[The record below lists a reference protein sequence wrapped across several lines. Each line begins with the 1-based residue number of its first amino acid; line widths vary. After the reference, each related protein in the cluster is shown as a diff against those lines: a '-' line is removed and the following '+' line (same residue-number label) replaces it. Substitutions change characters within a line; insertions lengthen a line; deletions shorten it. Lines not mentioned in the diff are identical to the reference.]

1 MPAFTLSKE
10 ENQLIIDVHE
20 LSVSKIAER
29 GAYLDR
35 IGDDKVDWKIP
46 EYLAKMNLLA
56 PIVPVQY
63 GGRGLSM
70 MATTSIVEEIALGCA
85 GAAATVVMN
94 MYALTPLLIN
104 GSEKLK
110 QHFLP
115 DLCMERPHLA
125 CLAISEIMPAYD
137 LERSSRPREDITR
150 ITTTAELKDDQ
161 IVLNGTKDFVMNG
174 AASDFVVVLARSKE
188 SMQKSHLQMYVV
200 PSKTPGIETGR
211 VLNKV
216 GMRSCHTVQ
225 LGLKDACIPVEYR
238 VGRPGGGYFL
248 LTQMYDR
255 NMPLVAAIGVG
266 VARAAFELTL
276 QVART
281 NEMLNRN
288 SNLNQYVSS
297 TLVEMSTEI
306 DAARLAVMRAA
317 YYIDTDDN
325 YSRAAYMSKLYA
337 TKVAQRITFLAAD
350 IIGRLGFTVG
360 HPAEKYLRDAQML
373 SAVAGSEH
381 LHKQVLSQQI

>member
-20 LSVSKIAER
+20 LSISKIAER

-56 PIVPVQY
+56 PIVPKEY

-70 MATTSIVEEIALGCA
+70 MAATSVVEEIALGCA
-85 GAAATVVMN
+85 GAAAIVVMN
-94 MYALTPLLIN
+94 MYALTPLLLN
-104 GSEKLK
+104 GSEELK
-110 QHFLP
+110 QQFLP
-115 DLCMERPHLA
+115 NLCMERPHLA
-125 CLAISEIMPAYD
+125 CLAISEITPEYD
-137 LERSSRPREDITR
+137 LDRSRRPREDITS
-150 ITTTAELKDDQ
+150 ITTTAELKNNQ

-174 AASDFVVVLARSKE
+174 AASDFIVVLARSKE
-188 SMQKSHLQMYVV
+188 SKQKSHLQMYVV
-200 PSKTPGIETGR
+200 PGKNPGIEIGR

-216 GMRSCHTVQ
+216 GMRTSHTVQ
-225 LGLKDACIPVEYR
+225 LGFRDASIPVEYR
-238 VGRPGGGYFL
+238 IGRPGSGYFL
-248 LTQMYDR
+248 LTQMYDC

-266 VARAAFELTL
+266 VARAAYELTL
-276 QVART
+276 KVART
-281 NEMLNRN
+281 NKMLNRN
-288 SNLNQYVSS
+288 TSLNQYVSS
-297 TLVEMSTEI
+297 ALVEMSTEI

-317 YYIDTDDN
+317 YYIDIDDN

-337 TKVAQRITFLAAD
+337 TKVAQKTTFQAVD

-373 SAVAGSEH
+373 AAVTGSEH
-381 LHKQVLSQQI
+381 LHRQVLSQQI

>member
-10 ENQLIIDVHE
+10 ENQLILDVHE
-20 LSVSKIAER
+20 LSISKIAER

-46 EYLAKMNLLA
+46 ECLAKMNLLA
-56 PIVPVQY
+56 PIVPKGY
-63 GGRGLSM
+63 GGRGMSM
-70 MATTSIVEEIALGCA
+70 MATTSIIEEIALGCA
-85 GAAATVVMN
+85 GAAAVVVMN
-94 MYALTPLLIN
+94 MYALTPLLIY

-110 QHFLP
+110 QQFLP

-125 CLAISEIMPAYD
+125 SLAISEIMPEYD
-137 LERSSRPREDITR
+137 LERSSRPREDITS
-150 ITTTAELKDDQ
+150 ITTTAELKNDQ

-188 SMQKSHLQMYVV
+188 SKQKSHLQMYVV
-200 PSKTPGIETGR
+200 PGKTPGVETGR

-216 GMRSCHTVQ
+216 GMRSSHTVQ
-225 LGLKDACIPVEYR
+225 LGFRDASIPVEYR
-238 VGRPGGGYFL
+238 IGRTGGGYFL

-255 NMPLVAAIGVG
+255 NMPLIAAIGVG
-266 VARAAFELTL
+266 VARAAYEFTL

-281 NEMLNRN
+281 NKMLNRN

-306 DAARLAVMRAA
+306 DAARLAVMRAS
-317 YYIDTDDN
+317 YYIDMDDN

-337 TKVAQRITFLAAD
+337 TKVAQRTTFQAVD

-360 HPAEKYLRDAQML
+360 HPAEKFLRDAQML

>member
-20 LSVSKIAER
+20 LSISKIAER

-56 PIVPVQY
+56 PIVPKEY

-70 MATTSIVEEIALGCA
+70 MSTTSIIEEIALGCA

-125 CLAISEIMPAYD
+125 CLAISEIMPEYD
-137 LERSSRPREDITR
+137 LDRSSRPREDITS

-188 SMQKSHLQMYVV
+188 SKQKSHLQMYVV
-200 PSKTPGIETGR
+200 PGKTPGIETGR

-216 GMRSCHTVQ
+216 GMRSSHTVQ
-225 LGLKDACIPVEYR
+225 LGFRDACIPVEYR
-238 VGRPGGGYFL
+238 VGRTGGGYFL

-266 VARAAFELTL
+266 VARAAYELTL

-281 NEMLNRN
+281 NKMLNRN

-297 TLVEMSTEI
+297 ALVEMSTEI

-317 YYIDTDDN
+317 YYIDMDDN

-337 TKVAQRITFLAAD
+337 TKVAQRTTFQAVD

>member
-10 ENQLIIDVHE
+10 ENQFIIDVHE
-20 LSVSKIAER
+20 LSISKIAER

-56 PIVPVQY
+56 PIVPKEY

-70 MATTSIVEEIALGCA
+70 MATTSIIEEIALGCA
-85 GAAATVVMN
+85 GAAAVVVMN
-94 MYALTPLLIN
+94 MYALTPLLIY

-110 QHFLP
+110 QQFLP
-115 DLCMERPHLA
+115 DLCVERPHLA
-125 CLAISEIMPAYD
+125 SLAISEIMPEYD
-137 LERSSRPREDITR
+137 LERSSRPREDITS

-188 SMQKSHLQMYVV
+188 SKQKSHLQMYVV
-200 PSKTPGIETGR
+200 PGKTPGVETGR

-216 GMRSCHTVQ
+216 GMRSSHTVQ
-225 LGLKDACIPVEYR
+225 LGFKDACIPVEYR
-238 VGRPGGGYFL
+238 IGRTGGGYFL

-255 NMPLVAAIGVG
+255 NMPLIAAIGVG
-266 VARAAFELTL
+266 VARAAYELTL

-281 NEMLNRN
+281 NKMLNRN

-306 DAARLAVMRAA
+306 DAARLAVMRAS
-317 YYIDTDDN
+317 YYIDMDDN

-337 TKVAQRITFLAAD
+337 TKVAQRTTFQAVD

-360 HPAEKYLRDAQML
+360 HPAEIYLRDAQML

>member
-1 MPAFTLSKE
+1 MPAFTLNKE
-10 ENQLIIDVHE
+10 RNQLISDVHE

-56 PIVPVQY
+56 PIIPAEY

-70 MATTSIVEEIALGCA
+70 MAATSIIEEIALGCA
-85 GAAATVVMN
+85 GAAAVVVMN
-94 MYALTPLLIN
+94 IFALTPLLIT

-110 QHFLP
+110 QQFLP
-115 DLCMERPHLA
+115 DLCAERPHLA
-125 CLAISEIMPAYD
+125 CLAISEITPEND

-161 IVLNGTKDFVMNG
+161 ISLNGTKDFVMNG

-188 SMQKSHLQMYVV
+188 SKQKSHLQMYLV
-200 PSKTPGIETGR
+200 PAKTPGLETGR

-216 GMRSCHTVQ
+216 GMRSSHTVQ
-225 LGLKDACIPVEYR
+225 MGFRDASIPLEYR
-238 VGRPGGGYFL
+238 IGRDGGGYFL
-248 LTQMYDR
+248 LTQIYDR

-276 QVART
+276 KVART
-281 NEMLNRN
+281 NKMLNRN
-288 SNLNQYVSS
+288 LNLNQYVSS
-297 TLVEMSTEI
+297 ALVEMSTEI

-317 YYIDTDDN
+317 YYIDKDDN

-337 TKVAQRITFLAAD
+337 TRVAQRTTFQAVN

-373 SAVAGSEH
+373 SMIAGSEH

>member
-1 MPAFTLSKE
+1 MSAFTLSKE
-10 ENQLIIDVHE
+10 ENQLILDVHE

-35 IGDDKVDWKIP
+35 IGDDMVDWKIP
-46 EYLAKMNLLA
+46 EYLAKMNLLS
-56 PIVPVQY
+56 PNVPREY

-70 MATTSIVEEIALGCA
+70 MASTGIVEEIALGCA
-85 GAAATVVMN
+85 GAAAIVVMN
-94 MYALTPLLIN
+94 IYALTPLLIT
-104 GSEKLK
+104 GSETIK
-110 QHFLP
+110 QQFLP
-115 DLCMERPHLA
+115 DLCAKRPHLA
-125 CLAISEIMPAYD
+125 CLAISEITPEYD
-137 LERSSRPREDITR
+137 LERSRRPREDITR

-161 IVLNGTKDFVMNG
+161 ILLNGTKDFVMNG
-174 AASDFVVVLARSKE
+174 AAADFVVVLARSKE
-188 SMQKSHLQMYVV
+188 SKQKAHLHMCLV
-200 PSKTPGIETGR
+200 PARTPGMETGR

-216 GMRSCHTVQ
+216 GMRSSHTVQ
-225 LGLKDACIPVEYR
+225 LGFRDACIPLEYR
-238 VGRPGGGYFL
+238 IGRDGGGYFL
-248 LTQMYDR
+248 LTQIFDR

-266 VARAAFELTL
+266 IARAAYELTL
-276 QVART
+276 QVVRT
-281 NEMLNRN
+281 DKMLNRN
-288 SNLNQYVSS
+288 LNLSQYVSS

-317 YYIDTDDN
+317 YYIDKDEN

-337 TKVAQRITFLAAD
+337 TKVAQRVTFQAVD

-373 SAVAGSEH
+373 SAVAGSEY

>member
-1 MPAFTLSKE
+1 MPAFTLNKE
-10 ENQLIIDVHE
+10 ENQLILDVHE
-20 LSVSKIAER
+20 LSISKIAER

-46 EYLAKMNLLA
+46 ECLAKMNLLA
-56 PIVPVQY
+56 PIVPKGY
-63 GGRGLSM
+63 GGRGMSM
-70 MATTSIVEEIALGCA
+70 MATTSIIEEIALGCA
-85 GAAATVVMN
+85 GAAAVVVMN
-94 MYALTPLLIN
+94 MYALTPLLIY

-110 QHFLP
+110 QQFLP

-125 CLAISEIMPAYD
+125 SLAISEIMPEYD
-137 LERSSRPREDITR
+137 LERSSRPREDITS
-150 ITTTAELKDDQ
+150 ITTTAELKNDQ

-188 SMQKSHLQMYVV
+188 SKQKSHLQMYVV
-200 PSKTPGIETGR
+200 PGKTPGVETGR

-216 GMRSCHTVQ
+216 GMRSSHTVQ
-225 LGLKDACIPVEYR
+225 LGFRDASIPVEYR
-238 VGRPGGGYFL
+238 IGRTGGGYFL

-255 NMPLVAAIGVG
+255 NMPLIAAIGVG
-266 VARAAFELTL
+266 VARAAYEFTL

-281 NEMLNRN
+281 NKMLNRN

-306 DAARLAVMRAA
+306 DAARLAVMRAS
-317 YYIDTDDN
+317 YYIDMDDN

-337 TKVAQRITFLAAD
+337 TKVAQRTTFQAVD